1 MQDDTPT
8 TDGAP
13 LRVTIQLDIGDLPDE
28 TNPDRY
34 VERLGDE
41 LRLALEDAGRTVP
54 RVETWTGPIHATLPA
69 DCPDCE
75 ERLEIDRPHLDEQN
89 GALAHARCPDDDCG
103 WSGDAE
109 YCLIDLAE
117 YDDEDRTHSLVR
129 AGRVTLT
136 FKEY

>member
-8 TDGAP
+8 TDVEP
-13 LRVTIQLDIGDLPDE
+13 LRATIQLDIGDLPDE

-54 RVETWTGPIHATLPA
+54 RVDTWTGPIHASLHT

-75 ERLEIDRPHLDEQN
+75 EHLEIDRPHLDEQN
-89 GALAHARCPDDDCG
+89 GALANARCTDDDCG

-109 YCLIDLAE
+109 YCLVDLAE
-117 YDDEDRTHSLVR
+117 YDDEDRAHSLVR
-129 AGRVTLT
+129 AGRVTPSYE
-136 FKEY
+136 EY

>member
-8 TDGAP
+8 TDVES
-13 LRVTIQLDIGDLPDE
+13 LRVTIQLDIGDLPEE

-54 RVETWTGPIHATLPA
+54 RVATWTGPIHATLLA

-89 GALAHARCPDDDCG
+89 GAVGHARCPEQECG

-117 YDDEDRTHSLVR
+117 SDTEGRAHSLVR
-129 AGRVTLT
+129 AGRLVPTYE
-136 FKEY
+136 EY